1 MLSKF
6 YREVSLVG
14 LAEILSTLHG
24 VQGTFV
30 YYVTVTCA
38 I

>member
-1 MLSKF
+1 VLPKF

-24 VQGTFV
+24 VQGRFV
-30 YYVTVTCA
+30 YYVTVTRA